1 MLNRARPE
9 VRTYGPY
16 NGLCGSTCTLA
27 TQRPRASVARMADT
41 ISRPDVVLNNEENS
55 GTDLIRSGPVHLSL
69 LSFFFCSLYLYLP
82 HVADYAL
89 CFCTSCWLS
98 NGPKCWIVFWI
109 TGQIADAA
117 STVIICGYFEASW
130 ANEYENVN
138 KLAPYGTDGRL
149 LLTANFKVTWHRN

>member
-69 LSFFFCSLYLYLP
+69 LSFFFVLFIYICLTLLIMRCASAQAVDSRMGLS
-82 HVADYAL
+82 VEL
-89 CFCTSCWLS
+89 CFGLLDKSRML
-98 NGPKCWIVFWI
+98 P
-109 TGQIADAA
+109 
-117 STVIICGYFEASW
+117 
-130 ANEYENVN
+130 
-138 KLAPYGTDGRL
+138 L
-149 LLTANFKVTWHRN
+149 LLLFVGILKHREQMNTKT